1 MGLLNKTN
9 KTDIISAGVVS
20 YGWCGEFVDDKKRV
34 KNWNSYSK
42 WREDMQDFLGDET
55 PIKEWLEKFDS
66 VKLHLTDNTIV
77 EYIPR
82 DGYFSAHIFQRDGD
96 LLEECIQVGCR
107 TNPTLDEKTITDIIK
122 SMAL

>member
-1 MGLLNKTN
+1 
-9 KTDIISAGVVS
+9 
-20 YGWCGEFVDDKKRV
+20 
-34 KNWNSYSK
+34 
-42 WREDMQDFLGDET
+42 MQDFLGDEI
-55 PIKEWLEKFDS
+55 PMKEWLEKFDS

-82 DGYFSAHIFQRDGD
+82 GSYFSAHIFQRDGD
-96 LLEECIQVGCR
+96 LLEECIHVSCM